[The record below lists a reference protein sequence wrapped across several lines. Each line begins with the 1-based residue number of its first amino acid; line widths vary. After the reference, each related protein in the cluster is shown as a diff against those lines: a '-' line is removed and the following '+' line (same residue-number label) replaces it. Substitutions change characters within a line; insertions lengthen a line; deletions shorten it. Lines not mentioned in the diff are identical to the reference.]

1 MAHAQR
7 GPLTDVWDDR
17 LHGFRTLC
25 TVAGTG
31 GLILVIGHAAVSLAG
46 VLRTLIR

>member
-7 GPLTDVWDDR
+7 GPLADVWDDR
-17 LHGFRTLC
+17 LHTFRTLC
-25 TVAGTG
+25 TATGIG

-46 VLRTLIR
+46 VLRTLLW

>member
-7 GPLTDVWDDR
+7 GPLTHVWDDR
-17 LHGFRTLC
+17 LHAFRTLC

-31 GLILVIGHAAVSLAG
+31 ALVLVIGHAAMSLAG
-46 VLRTLIR
+46 VLRTLLW

>member
-17 LHGFRTLC
+17 LHTFRTLC

-31 GLILVIGHAAVSLAG
+31 ALILVICHAVLSLAG